1 MEFVA
6 FRHLHVK
13 LGRCHMSRKVRI
25 RVQGDLFTFPPEL
38 IMSRVNSANSASW
51 YSGEI
56 CSCVECTVQ
65 CVQSS
70 VYSVYSV

>member
-25 RVQGDLFTFPPEL
+25 RVQGDLFTFPSEL
-38 IMSRVNSANSASW
+38 IMSRVNSANSAPWLGS
-51 YSGEI
+51 
-56 CSCVECTVQ
+56 VQ
-65 CVQSS
+65 RGNLLLG
-70 VYSVYSV
+70 

>member
-25 RVQGDLFTFPPEL
+25 RVQGGFFSFPPEL
-38 IMSRVNSANSASW
+38 IMSANSAPWLGS
-51 YSGEI
+51 
-56 CSCVECTVQ
+56 VQ
-65 CVQSS
+65 RGNLLLC
-70 VYSVYSV
+70 

>member
-38 IMSRVNSANSASW
+38 IMSRPPGQLYQFRLLLQWGNLQL
-51 YSGEI
+51 
-56 CSCVECTVQ
+56 C
-65 CVQSS
+65 
-70 VYSVYSV
+70 

>member
-38 IMSRVNSANSASW
+38 IMSRVNSANSAHGW
-51 YSGEI
+51 DQYSGEI
-56 CSCVECTVQ
+56 CCCVE
-65 CVQSS
+65 
-70 VYSVYSV
+70 